1 MSIKTE
7 LAGVYNSYMRK
18 LTEAINQVKNV
29 TSNGEYTPDGQRVQL
44 DAINKAFVNDVTFF
58 RDRALSYIN
67 QADQRFKDS
76 KKTNTAS
83 NLRNGEYQAGL
94 SNVLKILEAG
104 AIDDNDFI
112 NIIEVYKNDSIAL
125 SAIKTV
131 VLKNEKLRN
140 MSGYIPT
147 TDLDQISIFETLRKN
162 TRKYVTELSMHNK
175 YSLEMNAKWLIT
187 AVDKLDDNLLLQ

>member
-1 MSIKTE
+1 MGAVLIE
-7 LAGVYNSYMRK
+7 NSSFRK
-18 LTEAINQVKNV
+18 NQ
-29 TSNGEYTPDGQRVQL
+29 L
-44 DAINKAFVNDVTFF
+44 
-58 RDRALSYIN
+58 
-67 QADQRFKDS
+67 
-76 KKTNTAS
+76 
-83 NLRNGEYQAGL
+83 
-94 SNVLKILEAG
+94 
-104 AIDDNDFI
+104 NDFTFGY
-112 NIIEVYKNDSIAL
+112 IEVVL
-125 SAIKTV
+125 EPEKTV